1 MTVSDQDAVPLLPA
15 PTRRSRRNRWL
26 WRGLYILFVIAIG
39 LRLYNLT
46 SGFWAYYEH
55 DMESHVENVKYVATH
70 HWPAPMT
77 EDWNE
82 YDQPVLY
89 YIIAAT
95 FYNTKENIEP
105 QNEANLAPLG
115 LCISIATLF
124 VVLLSLRYI
133 SSWIH
138 RYTLFI
144 FMAVMPSFVLSSSCV
159 GNDGL
164 VGLFGA
170 LSLLFILKLN
180 RNPGSNSDFGLSI
193 GSFWGAIFTKANGV
207 ALLMATPWI
216 LWRKAVYD
224 SSWKQSAKRMAW
236 VGLIMAV
243 LTAIMFYR
251 QWCPESHRFI
261 FAHPVPG
268 PGSRVIWE
276 YMEIKED
283 LRIYAVRF
291 DLPALIAAGM
301 TTTTDSTPDM
311 VRYSFPSWEYGNML
325 LGEWEYAP
333 NPVLL
338 VGSRLVIISGTVLL
352 LGLVLFFFMTLFSSP
367 VWPWQKVFTLNRLA
381 LLLIGTSTILILK
394 LIWLNPD
401 ACGADYRYQA
411 PTFSWMGY
419 SIGRGLCAFPRSIVW
434 KVFVSLLLTFFVGS
448 CFYLLFVVYD
458 RPL

>member
-1 MTVSDQDAVPLLPA
+1 MTVPDQDTASSLPA
-15 PTRRSRRNRWL
+15 PSRRFRRNRWL
-26 WRGLYILFVIAIG
+26 WHGLQVLFVIAAG

-55 DMESHVENVKYVATH
+55 DMHSHAENVQYVATH

-89 YIIAAT
+89 YVLASL
-95 FYNTKENIEP
+95 FYNTKQSLE
-105 QNEANLAPLG
+105 QNQGNLAPFG

-124 VVLLSLRYI
+124 VVYRSLRYI
-133 SSWIH
+133 SSWIT
-138 RYTLFI
+138 RYVLFI
-144 FMAVMPSFVLSSSCV
+144 FMGFVPCFVLNSSCV

-164 VGLFGA
+164 VGFFGA
-170 LSLLFILKLN
+170 LSLLYILRLN
-180 RNPGSNSDFGLSI
+180 RNPGSNPNFVLSI
-193 GSFWGAIFTKANGV
+193 GSFWGAVFTKANGV
-207 ALLMATPWI
+207 ALLLATPWI
-216 LWRKAVYD
+216 LLRKAAHD
-224 SSWKQSAKRMAW
+224 PTWKPNIKRVAW
-236 VGLIMAV
+236 VALVSAI
-243 LTAIMFYR
+243 LTGIVFFR

-268 PGSRVIWE
+268 PGYRVIWE

-291 DLPALIAAGM
+291 DLSALIAAGE

-311 VRYSFPSWEYGNML
+311 VRFSFPSWEYGNML
-325 LGEWEYAP
+325 LGEYEYGT

-338 VGSRLVIISGTVLL
+338 FGSRQVIIAGTVLL
-352 LGLVLFFFMTLFSSP
+352 LGLVLFVFIALFGSP
-367 VWPWQKVFTLNRLA
+367 VWPWQRIFTLNRLA
-381 LLLIGTSTILILK
+381 LLLICTSTVLILK

-419 SIGRGLCAFPRSIVW
+419 SIGRGLAAFPRSRVW
-434 KVFVSLLLTFFVGS
+434 MIFVSLLLAFFLYS
-448 CFYLLFVVYD
+448 SLYLLFFIYD